1 MRLLLIGLLL
11 VLGFLPA
18 SVGAAPASAPFTIIV
33 LPDTQKLTAYDR
45 PNARRDMLNAQTRWI
60 VQQREARNI
69 VFVSHVGD
77 IVDHGG
83 AQPVEWQYA
92 DAALDRLDGVVPY
105 AVVGGNHDPER
116 PGSVKSGWESYLRW
130 FGPDRFA
137 GRAWFGGAAPDGL
150 STYQVFNAGGMQVL
164 HLALELEVPDDAITW
179 AQGVIDA
186 HPGLPTI
193 ITTHA
198 YLTDESRRTKDSEV
212 QFDGNSGEAIWQQ
225 LIRPNPQIVLTL
237 NGHFWQH
244 GGVGRR
250 YSTNAAGYGVEQL
263 EANYQAY
270 ADGGAGYLRIL
281 TFDPAARTLRV
292 QTYSPALD
300 RYKNDAANQFTL
312 NMSFSR
318 FAATPSAT
326 SMPTATKT
334 PTAATR
340 MPTAT
345 ATRTA
350 TAAPTATSAPTA
362 TRTAT
367 ATPTATRIATA
378 APTATRTATAM
389 PTATRT
395 ATTAPT
401 ATGTAT
407 ATRTAITAPTAT
419 GTALV
424 ASTATMTPT
433 VSLPATAAPTSTTV
447 VAAPSATL
455 APAPVGEVIYLPSIM
470 R

>member
-1 MRLLLIGLLL
+1 MPRFLFGLLL
-11 VLGFLPA
+11 MLGFL
-18 SVGAAPASAPFTIIV
+18 AAPVQAQATPAPFTIVV

-45 PNARRDMLNAQTRWI
+45 PDTRRDMLNAQTRWI
-60 VQQREARNI
+60 AQQRDARNI

-83 AQPVEWQYA
+83 AQPVEWAYA

-116 PGSVKSGWESYLRW
+116 PGSVNSGWESYLRW

-150 STYQVFNAGGMQVL
+150 STYQVFNAGGIRFL
-164 HLALELEVPDDAITW
+164 HLALELEVPDDAIAW
-179 AQGVIDA
+179 AQGVIDD
-186 HPGLPTI
+186 HPSMPTI

-198 YLTDESRRTKDSEV
+198 YLTDESRRTCDDEV
-212 QFDGNSGEAIWQQ
+212 QFDGNSGEVIWQK
-225 LIRPNPQIVLTL
+225 LVRPNAQIILTL

-281 TFDPAARTLRV
+281 TFDPTARTLRV
-292 QTYSPALD
+292 QTYSPYLD
-300 RYKNDAANQFTL
+300 KYKTDAANQFTL
-312 NMSFSR
+312 NMSLSR
-318 FAATPSAT
+318 FGATPGA
-326 SMPTATKT
+326 PTATAT
-334 PTAATR
+334 PTATRTATAIPTATR
-340 MPTAT
+340 TPTAT
-345 ATRTA
+345 ATRTP
-350 TAAPTATSAPTA
+350 TAAPTATSAPTV

-367 ATPTATRIATA
+367 ATPTATR
-378 APTATRTATAM
+378 TAT
-389 PTATRT
+389 
-395 ATTAPT
+395 
-401 ATGTAT
+401 
-407 ATRTAITAPTAT
+407 TAPTAT

-433 VSLPATAAPTSTTV
+433 AALPAIAAPTATT
-447 VAAPSATL
+447 AAASPSATL
-455 APAPVGEVIYLPSIM
+455 APAAASEVIYLPAIM